1 MTDRLPEKRAPRAM
15 PPQVLASVKDAMKV
29 LQEQLS
35 LPRLRPGE
43 RPPGGLAPKDPQA
56 AQAAMQTLGEQ
67 FSRHCVSLTP
77 EERRNMRVL
86 DGEDEAFIHATL
98 KHAQANPHLV
108 PDTMDLHEFE
118 RQVEALKQFGE
129 LRRQLA
135 LIEEAL
141 EARML
146 LADGDSR
153 AASYSVVD
161 AMKSG
166 PATDAPQAD
175 AGAGDDAPGSVD
187 RSGEHPD
194 GKPGPAG

>member
-1 MTDRLPEKRAPRAM
+1 MTDHLPEKRAPRAM
-15 PPQVLASVKDAMKV
+15 SPQVLASVKDAMRV
-29 LQEQLS
+29 LHEQLS

-56 AQAAMQTLGEQ
+56 TQAAMEILEQTL
-67 FSRHCVSLTP
+67 SRHCVSLTP
-77 EERRNMRVL
+77 EERREMDVL

-98 KHAQANPHLV
+98 RHAKANPHLV
-108 PDTMDLHEFE
+108 PDSMDLGEFAQ
-118 RQVEALKQFGE
+118 QVEALKQFGE

-135 LIEEAL
+135 LIEEAV

-166 PATDAPQAD
+166 PATDKPQAD
-175 AGAGDDAPGSVD
+175 AGARDDAPGSAD

-194 GKPGPAG
+194 TTG